1 MAASSKRPSLSLPG
15 SGGRSKEG
23 ILARVSN
30 SAIVQ
35 SGKKAATDATF
46 VAKKL
51 AISTGNAAW
60 IAGTTFL
67 VLFVPLIIAM
77 DREQQ
82 LNELEMQQAS
92 LLGTPSFASS
102 SAPPAPK

>member
-1 MAASSKRPSLSLPG
+1 MAASSNRPSLSLPG

-35 SGKKAATDATF
+35 SGTRAASSAAF

-51 AISTGNAAW
+51 ARSTGNAAW
-60 IAGTTFL
+60 IAGTAFL
-67 VLFVPLIIAM
+67 VLCVPLIIVM

-102 SAPPAPK
+102 SAPPATK